1 MNVQFLVQLIGLP
14 LTLVLSI
21 LSAALFIVALIL
33 VVRFKN
39 PQVLAAF
46 QPLTWLPVAAGIIS
60 TFIELLSSIGLQ
72 LSDNDAIA
80 GSSSLLFQ
88 MTLVPLLASLVA
100 TMPGLLTTVIGR
112 YLLAWKASG
121 LRWTKPKAS
130 SSTTREVDPDEWVS
144 READDYLEKLVR
156 PR

>member
-1 MNVQFLVQLIGLP
+1 LNVQFLIQLIGLP

-60 TFIELLSSIGLQ
+60 TFIELLSAIGLQ

-100 TMPGLLTTVIGR
+100 TMPGLLTTVFGR
-112 YLLAWKASG
+112 YLLAWKDSG

-130 SSTTREVDPDEWVS
+130 SSTTQEVDPDEWVS